1 MNKNSKKPI
10 IYQVLPRI
18 FGNMQRPAKEYGNIE
33 ENGCGKMADFTPEAL
48 DAIRQLGAT
57 HVWYTGI
64 LEHATRTDYSA
75 YGIPKDHN
83 AVVKGKAG
91 SPYAVKDYYDVAPD
105 LAVSVPDR
113 MAEFEALVERT
124 HEAGLK
130 VLIDFVPNHVARQY
144 HSDAKDPLE
153 PDLGQNDDTSRAF
166 ARDNNFY
173 YLPGQALAFHFGA
186 KQEDFE
192 YSEFPAKVT
201 GNDCFSATPGRNDWY
216 ETVKL
221 NYGVDLQGGGTKY
234 FYPVPDTW
242 HKMLAIL
249 RFWIARGVDGFRCD
263 MAEMVP
269 VEFWQWVIPRVKSWK
284 QVIFIAEVYQPA
296 LYRDYI
302 RTGGFDYLYDKVG
315 LYDTLRSVVCGHA
328 PASRITECWQ
338 AVDDIRPHMLS
349 FLENHDEQ
357 RIASDFFAGR
367 AEAGIPAM
375 IVAATIGTGPVM
387 VYFGQELGERG
398 MDEEGFSGRDG
409 RTSIFDYWSL
419 DTLRRRCH
427 GGHYDEALLT
437 DAERSLLHQYTAILR
452 LSREEKALAEGTF
465 FDLMYVNPA
474 SDSFD
479 PARQYAYLRKADE
492 VVVLVAVNFADTP
505 RRVRIRIPEDAFRA
519 MSIPDN
525 TPARLTDLLTGT
537 VAIGTLTHACA
548 YEVELPP
555 CSGRLLKFDYSGLS

>member
-192 YSEFPAKVT
+192 YSEFPAEVT
-201 GNDCFSATPGRNDWY
+201 G
-216 ETVKL
+216 
-221 NYGVDLQGGGTKY
+221 
-234 FYPVPDTW
+234 
-242 HKMLAIL
+242 
-249 RFWIARGVDGFRCD
+249 
-263 MAEMVP
+263 
-269 VEFWQWVIPRVKSWK
+269 
-284 QVIFIAEVYQPA
+284 
-296 LYRDYI
+296 
-302 RTGGFDYLYDKVG
+302 
-315 LYDTLRSVVCGHA
+315 
-328 PASRITECWQ
+328 
-338 AVDDIRPHMLS
+338 
-349 FLENHDEQ
+349 
-357 RIASDFFAGR
+357 
-367 AEAGIPAM
+367 EA
-375 IVAATIGTGPVM
+375 
-387 VYFGQELGERG
+387 Q
-398 MDEEGFSGRDG
+398 
-409 RTSIFDYWSL
+409 
-419 DTLRRRCH
+419 LRRRPARRWH
-427 GGHYDEALLT
+427 EVF
-437 DAERSLLHQYTAILR
+437 
-452 LSREEKALAEGTF
+452 LSR
-465 FDLMYVNPA
+465 
-474 SDSFD
+474 
-479 PARQYAYLRKADE
+479 ARH
-492 VVVLVAVNFADTP
+492 VA
-505 RRVRIRIPEDAFRA
+505 
-519 MSIPDN
+519 
-525 TPARLTDLLTGT
+525 
-537 VAIGTLTHACA
+537 
-548 YEVELPP
+548 
-555 CSGRLLKFDYSGLS
+555 